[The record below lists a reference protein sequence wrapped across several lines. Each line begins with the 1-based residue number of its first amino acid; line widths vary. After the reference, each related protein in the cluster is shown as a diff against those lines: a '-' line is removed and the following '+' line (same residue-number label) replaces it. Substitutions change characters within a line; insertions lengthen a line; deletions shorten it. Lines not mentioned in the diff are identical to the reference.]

1 LFLVVAIPIHCL
13 YVFWIWPEAQALQL
27 IAEQNGSVLPRTLVV
42 IIKDLEQ
49 ELCLII
55 FIFAM
60 IQGMRLFIRE
70 KSFDY
75 LFQPDFLKG
84 LDGSDGNLKDILNEF
99 QGLPATIRSSPLIQ
113 TLSAAIRRLIITGSV
128 QNASDAT
135 QSAIEALAAKNESD
149 LALIKYLVWAV
160 PSIGF
165 VGTVRGIGL
174 AMSEAESAVAGNIGP
189 MTASLGIAFNS
200 TFVALFISLALMA
213 MLVAIQKAQDTNVER
228 VHRYCEK
235 KLIDRISHSRSQSEA

>member
-1 LFLVVAIPIHCL
+1 MAVAIPIHCL
-13 YVFWIWPEAQALQL
+13 YVFWIWPQAEALQL

-42 IIKDLEQ
+42 ILKDVEQ

-55 FIFAM
+55 FVFAM
-60 IQGMRLFIRE
+60 IQSARLFMRE

-75 LFQPDFLKG
+75 LFEPDFLKE

-99 QGLPATIRSSPLIQ
+99 QDLPESINSSPLIR

-135 QSAIEALAAKNESD
+135 QSAIETLSAKNESD

-174 AMSEAESAVAGNIGP
+174 AMSQAESAVAGNIGP

-213 MLVAIQKAQDTNVER
+213 MLVTIQKAQDTNVER
-228 VHRYCEK
+228 VHRYCEQ